1 MILLL
6 ISLCSV
12 ATFLSNISGGN
23 TKKKRKTSTSTASK
37 IFSAIPFASVEEDD
51 ENDEDELVG
60 RGSELEIP
68 ESLVNGMGTMF
79 YLLKDTLVHISGS
92 IETDASLTIEMIE
105 Q

>member
-1 MILLL
+1 M
-6 ISLCSV
+6 
-12 ATFLSNISGGN
+12 
-23 TKKKRKTSTSTASK
+23 
-37 IFSAIPFASVEEDD
+37 EEDD